1 MKSKNSKEL
10 EEFEQQLS
18 NQEINSQIKYKVD
31 RFLEASIKHEYLIET
46 YGQEKVDNLVK
57 NVIDL
62 FDFDPKNNRAG
73 IGILIKNSEDRAQ
86 GFGAEAL
93 ELLINFAFQQ
103 LNLNQLFANINPENI
118 ASMGLFAKFGF
129 ENIGIKKQWNLV
141 NGLYKDE
148 VLFQLI
154 NKK

>member
-62 FDFDPKNNRAG
+62 FD
-73 IGILIKNSEDRAQ
+73 L
-86 GFGAEAL
+86 
-93 ELLINFAFQQ
+93 NFY
-103 LNLNQLFANINPENI
+103 NQ
-118 ASMGLFAKFGF
+118 
-129 ENIGIKKQWNLV
+129 V
-141 NGLYKDE
+141 
-148 VLFQLI
+148 
-154 NKK
+154 NKKLEEGNNV